1 MAILAQTKIKD
12 ALEAH
17 AELKDILIGLSP
29 RFKKLNNPII
39 FKMVSKWA
47 TIADIARIGGLS
59 LCEILHTLNKAI
71 GTEAELAEQA
81 PDCIKEAEPISS
93 EEEIPGWVKNAKQ
106 VVLMDVRSRDD
117 FFMPEVLAESLSPT
131 LVG

>member
-39 FKMVSKWA
+39 FRMVSKWA
-47 TIADIARIGGLS
+47 TIADVARIGGLS
-59 LCEILHTLNKAI
+59 LYEILHTLNKAI
-71 GTEAELAEQA
+71 GTEA
-81 PDCIKEAEPISS
+81 
-93 EEEIPGWVKNAKQ
+93 
-106 VVLMDVRSRDD
+106 
-117 FFMPEVLAESLSPT
+117 
-131 LVG
+131 